1 MRSASKALPAACLV
15 TLVALVAGG
24 CGRTEIDIDKAA
36 KFIDKAVQAKVGAR
50 VRSVVCPAKVKVKA
64 RATFSCVVT
73 GRDGSTGRARVT
85 QRDDKGNMT
94 VRTPFLQPRR
104 AEQAITSELSRATPG
119 TSVACQ
125 EIIVVARGRRF
136 SCKATAD
143 GTTRKISATQTDAN
157 GRFTY
162 DVD

>member
-1 MRSASKALPAACLV
+1 MVAIA
-15 TLVALVAGG
+15 ALVAGG
-24 CGRTEIDIDKAA
+24 CGQRQIDVDKAA
-36 KFIDKAVQAKVGAR
+36 KYIDQAVQAKVGAR
-50 VRSVVCPAKVKVKA
+50 VRSVVCPAKVEVKA

-104 AEQAITSELSRATPG
+104 AEQAIASELSRATPG
-119 TSVACQ
+119 TSIACQ

-136 SCKATAD
+136 SCEATAD
-143 GTTRKISATQTDAN
+143 GTTRKISATQTDAT

-162 DVD
+162 DLD